1 MSRKTADDF
10 WPKLE
15 KLGEE
20 EVRKRVADGV
30 WDPNDYPVIAE
41 WLRRQE
47 ENRKRIS
54 KDQEESRQNKALS
67 VASSGRTAAWV
78 AAIAAAIAAIV
89 SIILLIKN

>member
-1 MSRKTADDF
+1 MARKTANDF

-15 KLGEE
+15 QLGEE

-47 ENRKRIS
+47 ENRKRNE
-54 KDQEESRQNKALS
+54 KEREETRQNKALS
-67 VASSGRTAAWV
+67 VTSSGRTAAWV

-89 SIILLIKN
+89 SIILLIKH